1 MTQTA
6 FVNSNNNTMKPST
19 VEHHRHNNNDDQ
31 QQQQQPSCN
40 VNNNNNDINNNI
52 VSNTDN
58 NNNNNSKKLIDD
70 DQPKKTEFSS
80 EGKRV
85 HVTLEETDLWRKFKT
100 LTNEMIV
107 TKNGRRMFPI
117 LKLNIQGGILK
128 IFSPVVGMG
137 RPEGVNYSE
146 KIPL

>member
-6 FVNSNNNTMKPST
+6 FINSNNNTMKPST

-40 VNNNNNDINNNI
+40 VNNNNNNSDINNNI

-58 NNNNNSKKLIDD
+58 NNNNKKQIDD

-117 LKLNIQGGILK
+117 LKLNIQGRLTTSFHQFILRGELPQ
-128 IFSPVVGMG
+128 FPSAFP
-137 RPEGVNYSE
+137 
-146 KIPL
+146 